1 MRPGGRPSA
10 DNLGDCIEFV
20 PKRDLDHAQ
29 QENEHLRQENNRLRR
44 ETERLKQETERLR
57 RELEAALRAS
67 KRQAAPHSRGTP
79 KANPQRP
86 GRKPGRRYGRQACR
100 PIPARVDERIAVP
113 LPERCPLCG
122 SGGVVAESCETQ
134 YQEEIVRRTLV

>member
-44 ETERLKQETERLR
+44 ETEQLKQETERLR
-57 RELEAALRAS
+57 RELEAALRA
-67 KRQAAPHSRGTP
+67 RQTSGRAAFARHTESQPAAP
-79 KANPQRP
+79 RP
-86 GRKPGRRYGRQACR
+86 ETRPTLWQAGVPPDPRAGGMNGSPFLCR
-100 PIPARVDERIAVP
+100 SAVHIVAAAW
-113 LPERCPLCG
+113 
-122 SGGVVAESCETQ
+122 SGK
-134 YQEEIVRRTLV
+134 